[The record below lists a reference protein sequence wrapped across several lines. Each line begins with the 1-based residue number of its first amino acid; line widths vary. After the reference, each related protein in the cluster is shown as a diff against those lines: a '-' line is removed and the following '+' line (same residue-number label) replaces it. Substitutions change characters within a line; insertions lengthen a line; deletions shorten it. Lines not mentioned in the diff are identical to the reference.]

1 MSWLRVKV
9 GCWLLGPLLR
19 AEIRMTSMRI
29 DSLTHR
35 STYWEGR
42 RTGALRIYQAL
53 VTRDEHLADERRR
66 DTTTE
71 ATA

>member
-19 AEIRMTSMRI
+19 EEIRLASSQDQGDR
-29 DSLTHR
+29 
-35 STYWEGR
+35 YWRGR

-53 VTRDEHLADERRR
+53 VTRDELIALKKEKGHRG
-66 DTTTE
+66 
-71 ATA
+71 

>member
-19 AEIRMTSMRI
+19 AEIRNAGERV
-29 DSLTHR
+29 DSATGLTE
-35 STYWEGR
+35 YWHGR

-53 VTRDEHLADERRR
+53 VTRAR
-66 DTTTE
+66 
-71 ATA
+71 